1 MGTHTAPSLKA
12 THMLSNRMFEF
23 RLWTRMRSL
32 LPIPWARRA
41 STAESTRRFSSD
53 QVQTLSPC
61 TRPGRS
67 GSRRAALVRKWPRFI
82 TGVMVMASLHSLKD
96 ADVVGHGGPTHVED
110 ARQLG
115 VWDLHAPGGIAQ
127 LHGGQGVHRN
137 AGGADRMAL
146 GLQPTRGVDRQA
158 PVLLCPTLLNGAPA
172 L

>member
-115 VWDLHAPGGIAQ
+115 VWDLHAPAAS
-127 LHGGQGVHRN
+127 HSC
-137 AGGADRMAL
+137 MAARACIETPVAPIGWPL
-146 GLQPTRGVDRQA
+146 AFSPPEGL
-158 PVLLCPTLLNGAPA
+158 
-172 L
+172 